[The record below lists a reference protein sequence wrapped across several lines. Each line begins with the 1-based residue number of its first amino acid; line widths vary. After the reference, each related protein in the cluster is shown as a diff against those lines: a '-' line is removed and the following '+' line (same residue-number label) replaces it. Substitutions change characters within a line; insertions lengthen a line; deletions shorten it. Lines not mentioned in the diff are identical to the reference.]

1 MTRILDILIPA
12 AVGALPGLA
21 VEHIAGKIV
30 TCVTS
35 TAAFKVAK
43 DNGGRIDLNT
53 GQDTGDNLAKEFGT
67 LFFYNATNAQIVAR
81 VAVGYERYTPDRA
94 VNATVNTTVT
104 VSGKNAPT
112 YTKGTNPVIIPA
124 FNQAFNGVDGS
135 NVRKSFSVFNTH
147 ATDDL
152 NILAANGTLMHVCA
166 ARTGFVVES
175 GGLITLSVPGAANI
189 TPAVCEVF
197 YS

>member
-1 MTRILDILIPA
+1 M
-12 AVGALPGLA
+12 
-21 VEHIAGKIV
+21 
-30 TCVTS
+30 CS
-35 TAAFKVAK
+35 S
-43 DNGGRIDLNT
+43 DL
-53 GQDTGDNLAKEFGT
+53 
-67 LFFYNATNAQIVAR
+67 QIVAR

-94 VNATVNTTVT
+94 VNATVQTTVT

-112 YTKGTNPVIIPA
+112 YTKGTSAAIVA
-124 FNQAFNGVDGS
+124 AGNQVFNGIDGLV

-147 ATDDL
+147 YADDL
-152 NILAANGTLMHVCA
+152 NILATNGVLMHVCA

-175 GGLITLSVPGAANI
+175 GGSITLTVPGANAI